1 MPAYNG
7 NAVDPWQSN
16 RHVYTTYENFYSWKN
31 LEKSILAEHVG
42 NVIFKNIM
50 TADNMHAGIDV

>member
-42 NVIFKNIM
+42 NVIFKVNSYFEK
-50 TADNMHAGIDV
+50 